1 MEIQITQEQVDAA
14 IETIVRRELDSLT
27 LYDSWGDGGYVD
39 LNDYIRQHTKSY
51 IKKYLEDK
59 FGKMV
64 DDEIAEVARMETM
77 AAFLQEPVRISDG
90 WHISEY
96 DSWTSFLLKRIHEKS
111 LNDWNVNKRIS
122 EAIKKKVDE
131 LWSACA
137 KKARQDALAAFQD
150 GLERA
155 VPESVG

>member
-1 MEIQITQEQVDAA
+1 MEIQITQEQVDEV
-14 IETIVRRELDSLT
+14 IESIVRKELNSLT
-27 LYDSWGDGGYVD
+27 MYDSWGDERYIS
-39 LNDYIRQHTKSY
+39 LNDYIRQHTKSC
-51 IKKYLEDK
+51 IEKYLEEK

-64 DDEIAEVARMETM
+64 DDEIAEIARMETM
-77 AAFLQEPVRISDG
+77 AAFLQKPVKISDG
-90 WHISEY
+90 WHTSEY

-111 LNDWNVNKRIS
+111 LNDWNVNKKIND
-122 EAIKKKVDE
+122 AIKKKVDE

-150 GLERA
+150 ELESA